1 MPLQRR
7 ASGFIS
13 GSCALGLPVLRCSS
27 FLERGFVPSALRFG
41 GCPKIFVH
49 CFMDG
54 RDVPP
59 TSGKDFVAQMKE
71 TGAAIGT
78 ISAEIIVCL
87 SQSVLVMRKIPMKEC
102 ISQFIMF
109 VPVGIVMFVGVYQTS
124 KLLDINISS
133 LFIQVIAGVV
143 IYGIFS
149 LIFLYFIKDEI
160 FVKFLHNL
168 KKKLGKGVKL

>member
-1 MPLQRR
+1 
-7 ASGFIS
+7 
-13 GSCALGLPVLRCSS
+13 
-27 FLERGFVPSALRFG
+27 
-41 GCPKIFVH
+41 
-49 CFMDG
+49 
-54 RDVPP
+54 
-59 TSGKDFVAQMKE
+59 
-71 TGAAIGT
+71 
-78 ISAEIIVCL
+78 
-87 SQSVLVMRKIPMKEC
+87 MKEC